1 MINDITEDATS
12 QMNQSIS
19 ALKKPLSQ
27 IRTGRAHASLL
38 DAVRVDYYGTPT
50 PIAQMASVTVPEA
63 RSLMIK
69 AFEKPMLK
77 NIEKAIMESNIDLTP
92 NNDGEVI
99 RINLPALTE
108 DRRREFAK
116 QCKAKCEDGR
126 VSVRNI
132 RRDANEML
140 KDAKKSSDIDADEEK
155 RGLKMVQDLT
165 DKFVAEI
172 DTLSAHKEKEI
183 MTV

>member
-1 MINDITEDATS
+1 MINDIMEDAQS
-12 QMNQSIS
+12 QMSNAIT
-19 ALKKPLSQ
+19 ALKKQLAQ

-38 DAVRVDYYGTPT
+38 DSARVDYYGTPT
-50 PIAQMASVTVPEA
+50 PVSQMASVTVPEA
-63 RSLMIK
+63 RTLMIK
-69 AFEKPMLK
+69 PFEKGMLK
-77 NIEKAIMESNIDLTP
+77 NIEKAIQESNLDLTP
-92 NNDGEVI
+92 NNDGEVV

-116 QCKAKCEDGR
+116 MAKQKCEDSR

-140 KDAKKSSDIDADEEK
+140 KDAKKNSEIDADEEK

-172 DTLSAHKEKEI
+172 DSLGDHKEKEI